1 MPKKTCNPQEE
12 EPGQAWEGWLYPVWA
27 LLLQPCVYLSIH
39 HSSGSRLLRSLLL
52 PLPLGACAVKRPDTH
67 SLGMGHLSGLLTF
80 SKLYSPDHTPR
91 RTWW

>member
-1 MPKKTCNPQEE
+1 MPKKTCNPREKNQAR
-12 EPGQAWEGWLYPVWA
+12 PGRDGCTLCA
-27 LLLQPCVYLSIH
+27 LLPQPCVYLSIH

-67 SLGMGHLSGLLTF
+67 SLGMGYLSGLLTF